1 MTARRD
7 EPAALALVSARA
19 SLALA
24 QDLACEVRW
33 TPAMRAEIAQHASEA
48 IDALRAVCRRLGT
61 DALEVGADPW
71 GLAAPGSEAA

>member
-1 MTARRD
+1 MRRRD

-33 TPAMRAEIAQHASEA
+33 MPAMRAEIAAHAAEA
-48 IDALRAVCRRLGT
+48 IEALRAVCRRLGT
-61 DALEVGADPW
+61 DAFDCGERDPW
-71 GLAAPGSEAA
+71 SLAGRSA